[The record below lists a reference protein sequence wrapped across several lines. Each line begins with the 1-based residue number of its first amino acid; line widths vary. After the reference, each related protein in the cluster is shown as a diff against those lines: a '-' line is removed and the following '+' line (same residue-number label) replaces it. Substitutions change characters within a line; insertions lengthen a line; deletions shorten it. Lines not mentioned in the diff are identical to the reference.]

1 MLVKRMAHWTL
12 NDIPWHSFDSTK
24 LRPDLVAI
32 IKAASM
38 VEYNGVDYARYL
50 NEVFAGDEEF
60 IRVANAWGDEE
71 VQHGAALRKWAE
83 LADPSFDFDKCFK
96 DFTTGYKLPQNVEA
110 SVRGSRSGELI
121 ARCVVETGTSSYYTA
136 IGESTDE
143 PVLKA
148 ICAKIAADEFRHYKL
163 FYTYLK
169 QYLDKE
175 NIGRFKR
182 FRIALGR
189 ITESEDDELSYA
201 FFAAHNDGKITYDRK
216 TYGSRYMACAT
227 ALYRPRHIERMT
239 GMVFK
244 AVGVKPSDMVG
255 RAISSL
261 AWRLLKRRARKLE
274 PYRAQVMAG
283 ETSRQH
289 SKLAA

>member
-1 MLVKRMAHWTL
+1 MAQWTL
-12 NDIPWHSFDSTK
+12 NDIPWHAFDAGK
-24 LRPDLVAI
+24 VRPDLAAI
-32 IKAASM
+32 IKAACM
-38 VEYNGVDYARYL
+38 VEYNGADYARYL
-50 NEVFAGDEEF
+50 NEVFAGDDEF
-60 IRVANAWGDEE
+60 AQVARQWGEEE

-83 LADPSFDFDKCFK
+83 LADPSFDFDRCFK
-96 DFTTGYKLPQNVEA
+96 DFTTGYKLPQNVKA
-110 SVRGSRSGELI
+110 SVRGSRTGELI

-169 QYLDKE
+169 QYLEKE
-175 NIGRFKR
+175 NIGRLKR
-182 FRIALGR
+182 LTVALGR

-201 FFAAHNDGKITYDRK
+201 FFAAHNDGRLTYDRK
-216 TYGSRYMACAT
+216 VYGSRYMACAY

-244 AVGVKPSDMVG
+244 AVGIKPSDMVG
-255 RAISSL
+255 RAVSAL
-261 AWRLLKRRARKLE
+261 AWRLMQWRLRKLE
-274 PYRAQVMAG
+274 PYRQAVISATAAHQPD
-283 ETSRQH
+283 
-289 SKLAA
+289 KLAA